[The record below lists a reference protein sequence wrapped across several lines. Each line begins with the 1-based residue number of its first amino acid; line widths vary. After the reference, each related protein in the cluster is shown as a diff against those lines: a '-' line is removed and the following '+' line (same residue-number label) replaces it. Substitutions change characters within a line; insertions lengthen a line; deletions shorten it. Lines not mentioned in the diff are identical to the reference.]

1 MKPARAIR
9 HQTFAGEGTSFRS
22 SESLDTVFPELQ
34 QLPREAKLPIRNFL
48 REQISKFKGGEGIP
62 RKMLL
67 LAEAFEE
74 VEEDDGDN
82 EERDPKTESGG
93 GPYGT
98 VLHTAAAVDNCW
110 LVKLQIKAGVDVSAF
125 DAHFWTALMVATAQ
139 GHPNCIKPLCENTDT
154 RKLNAAPRSLPPSSL
169 VKAEPK
175 LSVSFGQRNLTAA
188 TGSWSSLW
196 LQKRIQ
202 LRSDHPIPPHFPTFY
217 YEITILNNGPL
228 GYVMTSYLPLI

>member
-1 MKPARAIR
+1 MKPGRALR

-22 SESLDTVFPELQ
+22 SESSHTVFPELQ

-48 REQISKFKGGEGIP
+48 REQISKFKGGEDIP
-62 RKMLL
+62 RKMWL

-74 VEEDDGDN
+74 VEDDEGDD
-82 EERDPKTESGG
+82 EGRDSRTESGG

-110 LVKLQIKAGVDVSAF
+110 LVKLQIKAGADVSAF

-139 GHPNCIKPLCENTDT
+139 GHANCIKPLSENTDT
-154 RKLNAAPRSLPPSSL
+154 RKLKAAPRPLPPSSL

-175 LSVSFGQRNLTAA
+175 LSVSFGQGNLTAA

-217 YEITILNNGPL
+217 YEITILNSGPL
-228 GYVMTSYLPLI
+228 GYVTTS